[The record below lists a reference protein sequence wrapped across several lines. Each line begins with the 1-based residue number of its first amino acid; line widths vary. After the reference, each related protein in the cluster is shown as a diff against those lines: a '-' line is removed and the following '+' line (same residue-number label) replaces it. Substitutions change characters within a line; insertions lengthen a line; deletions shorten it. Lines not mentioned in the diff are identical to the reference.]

1 MILSRDNIWYEWL
14 NMFALIYGRA
24 DIFIQQILSWQI
36 HQNFFFFFFF
46 FCRTACNYCS
56 GRSGAFLDILPC
68 RLSSA
73 GKTFLF
79 IYFLVVF
86 ILTLFWILSS
96 ISNDFN
102 ISKLTWFFKSA
113 TSFGNYEG
121 ASFSIHIFIFL
132 FYWTIFWHL
141 MELILTSQYLQF

>member
-1 MILSRDNIWYEWL
+1 MAEYVCFNIWPCRY
-14 NMFALIYGRA
+14 IHTA
-24 DIFIQQILSWQI
+24 DSVMTKSSE
-36 HQNFFFFFFF
+36 NVFFFFFVGLPVTIARAGLVPFLISFLVGFLVQVRNLYFF
-46 FCRTACNYCS
+46 F
-56 GRSGAFLDILPC
+56 
-68 RLSSA
+68 
-73 GKTFLF
+73 
-79 IYFLVVF
+79 FLVVF

>member
-1 MILSRDNIWYEWL
+1 MAVQIYSYSRFCHDKI
-14 NMFALIYGRA
+14 IRKC
-24 DIFIQQILSWQI
+24 
-36 HQNFFFFFFF
+36 FFFFFVGLPVTIARAGLVPFLISFLVGFLVQVRNLYFF
-46 FCRTACNYCS
+46 F
-56 GRSGAFLDILPC
+56 
-68 RLSSA
+68 
-73 GKTFLF
+73 
-79 IYFLVVF
+79 FLVVF